1 MRVGYEFVRSVIRF
15 TVPVLEH
22 LLDFCFGILCV
33 LRILFCFV
41 RHSC

>member
-15 TVPVLEH
+15 TVPVLNIF
-22 LLDFCFGILCV
+22 DFCFGILCV

>member
-22 LLDFCFGILCV
+22 LLDFCFGILRV
-33 LRILFCFV
+33 LRILFCLV